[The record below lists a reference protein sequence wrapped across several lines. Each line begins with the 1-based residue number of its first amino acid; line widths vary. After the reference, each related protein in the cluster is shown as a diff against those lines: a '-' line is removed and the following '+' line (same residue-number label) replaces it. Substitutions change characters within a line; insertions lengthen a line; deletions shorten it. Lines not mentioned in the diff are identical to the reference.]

1 MPQKFQNN
9 ARSLLA
15 SAILAADT
23 SLTVESGGGD
33 LFPVA
38 NVGANSL
45 PSANDWYKLTL
56 TNVSDPVNPPATVY
70 HEIVYVRTRTSGSSV
85 MSNIMRGQEG
95 TTARDWDV
103 GTVAGLRMTAIDVQ
117 NVAESDWSN
126 IPGTTQAAAYTL
138 QYGDGGRMIIHTS
151 TGDVTVPAGVFSP
164 ADGAEN
170 VVVVCQASDAQC
182 NLVGA
187 AGVTLR
193 WINGVT
199 GNRVLKPYAL
209 ASVVCIGSNHF
220 VVTGQGVA

>member
-1 MPQKFQNN
+1 MPQQFQNN

-56 TNVSDPVNPPATVY
+56 TNLSNPLSPPATVFR
-70 HEIVYVRTRTSGSSV
+70 EIVYVRTRASGSSV

-103 GTVAGLRMTAIDVQ
+103 GTVAGLRMTAKDVSD
-117 NVAESDWSN
+117 VVGSDWSN
-126 IPGTTQAAAYTL
+126 IPGTSQATAYTL
-138 QYGDGGRMIIHTS
+138 QYSDGGRMVIHS
-151 TGDVTVPAGVFSP
+151 GTGDVTIPAGVFSP
-164 ADGAEN
+164 ADGSEN
-170 VVVVCQASDAQC
+170 VVVVCQASDSPC

-193 WINGVT
+193 WVNGVT
-199 GNRVLKPYAL
+199 GNRVLRPYAM
-209 ASVVCIGSNHF
+209 ASIVCIGGNHF